1 MVTELFL
8 SCKNF
13 LLFQEIC
20 LAVDNLSE
28 NDPLFGTATDKELKD
43 GRHYCCRYTDVG
55 KFTNLAKKLRF

>member
-20 LAVDNLSE
+20 IAVDNLSE
-28 NDPLFGTATDKELKD
+28 NDPLFGTAIRAKRWSPLLLSL
-43 GRHYCCRYTDVG
+43 YYVG